1 MRSVTKKEFNELKAN
16 LAFYELDMSLPE
28 GASSGVKFYASQ
40 INEEEVMILSIF
52 NNDFPTG
59 FNISIGEIVECDG
72 KYIID
77 GDNVFE
83 DEDDLL
89 AQLTE
94 DDDNIPEIDYP
105 KPIQEEHASGVG
117 DEYVFPGN
125 KPVMEDDKIIEEP
138 KKVETV
144 KEPEP
149 DVAMGAKQQKASK
162 TTFEEDLASFNP
174 EKEIQSRLEE
184 KQLKAILG
192 STYDKE
198 FAATE
203 EAPKEEVSNES
214 ILEKLRN
221 NTVEIENKKQGPY
234 VRHGEKKSNPAPQPD
249 QKQSKEQQRKVNKPE
264 KVESKEPPSDEELIS
279 NIFNPFANQD
289 DDFVF

>member
-1 MRSVTKKEFNELKAN
+1 MRSVTKKEFDQLKSN

-59 FNISIGEIVECDG
+59 FNVSVGEIVECEG

-77 GDNVFE
+77 GTNVFK
-83 DEDDLL
+83 DDDLL
-89 AQLTE
+89 TQLT
-94 DDDNIPEIDYP
+94 DADGDISD
-105 KPIQEEHASGVG
+105 VG
-117 DEYVFPGN
+117 DDYVFPGN
-125 KPVMEDDKIIEEP
+125 KPVLDDVKTDEEP
-138 KKVETV
+138 KKVETETV
-144 KEPEP
+144 TIKEPEP
-149 DVAMGAKQQKASK
+149 DAAKKAKQQKVSFK

-184 KQLKAILG
+184 KQMQAILG

-198 FAATE
+198 FVATDNTLKE
-203 EAPKEEVSNES
+203 EAVSNES

-221 NTVEIENKKQGPY
+221 NTVNIEEPKKQGPY
-234 VRHGEKKSNPAPQPD
+234 VRHGEKKSPAPQPD
-249 QKQSKEQQRKVNKPE
+249 PKQSKEQQRKVNKPE
-264 KVESKEPPSDEELIS
+264 KSESKEPPSDEELIS